1 MPTSSASPKTV
12 LGRSAA
18 VAALNER
25 RENKPNKIDNASL
38 PAGAPMYYYCI
49 SCGHLSDT
57 KPENWVIGSVK
68 KLCSECQAMKDLG
81 WLE

>member
-49 SCGHLSDT
+49 SCGICLIPSRR
-57 KPENWVIGSVK
+57 IGLLVV
-68 KLCSECQAMKDLG
+68 
-81 WLE
+81 